1 MFRSCLP
8 PIYASLVLVPLLVS
22 CATKPVAVV
31 EVAPPPV
38 PVPVAVPMPAGGM
51 PGMVIP
57 ARSADGGWP
66 TPGRALSPD
75 GTVWHLRAALNVAA
89 LVCHD
94 AGQGDPVVAAYNA
107 MLTGRKA
114 VLAATEKRYAA
125 EWRTIDAKEWQDRYD
140 DAMTRA
146 YNFYGQSFARAGFC
160 AAAASTLVDM
170 AALPDSGLAAFAA
183 ERLPTLDRPFADFF
197 TAYAAWRDGAT
208 AQPVMAVSTPA
219 PVAPPQVAVAIPQRK
234 PWLGVDPSVYR
245 ML

>member
-1 MFRSCLP
+1 MFRSCL
-8 PIYASLVLVPLLVS
+8 LFVLVPLLAS

-31 EVAPPPV
+31 EVAPPLV
-38 PVPVAVPMPAGGM
+38 SLPVAAPMPVGGM

-57 ARSADGGWP
+57 ARTTDGAWP
-66 TPGRALSPD
+66 TPGRALSAD

-94 AGQGDPVVAAYNA
+94 AGLGDPVVAGYNA
-107 MLTGRKA
+107 MLIGRKA
-114 VLAATEKRYAA
+114 ALSATEKRYAA
-125 EWRTIDAKEWQDRYD
+125 EWRTIDPKEWQDRYD

-160 AAAASTLVDM
+160 AAAATTLADM

-197 TAYAAWRDGAT
+197 TAYAAWRDRAV
-208 AQPVMAVSTPA
+208 AQPVMAASTPV
-219 PVAPPQVAVAIPQRK
+219 PVGPPQVAVAIPPRK
-234 PWLGVDPSVYR
+234 PWLGVDPAVYR
-245 ML
+245 MP